1 MTAEITSAQDAIAN
15 WTSPLGLPN
24 YEKFDGPDLEKTFEQ
39 ALPLHLSEIDKIAK
53 NSDSATFENTIVAL
67 ELAGQLLD
75 HVSAIFWNLTGSHT
89 NDFLQSL
96 ERKMAPEMSVH
107 YSKVM
112 MNQTLFARVNE
123 LYEKRETLSLD
134 SEAMRVLEKAWK
146 SFVRSGANLS
156 QKDQEK
162 LAKTNQRLA
171 ELGTSFAQNMLAD
184 ERDYVLILNEPEE
197 LAGLPE
203 FLIAAMASA
212 AEERDHK
219 GKHAVT
225 LSRSIIEPFLT
236 FSDRRDLREKAFIA
250 WVLVARKKASTTT
263 AR

>member
-1 MTAEITSAQDAIAN
+1 MIANNTSAQDAIAN
-15 WTSPLGLPN
+15 WASPLGLPD

-39 ALPLHLSEIDKIAK
+39 ALPMHLAEVEAIA
-53 NSDSATFENTIVAL
+53 NNPDAPTFENTIIEL
-67 ELAGQLLD
+67 ELAGKLLD

-89 NDFLQSL
+89 NDLLQSL
-96 ERKMAPEMSVH
+96 ERKMAPEISAH
-107 YSKVM
+107 FSKVM
-112 MNQTLFARVNE
+112 MNPTLFARVNE

-156 QKDQEK
+156 SKDQEK
-162 LAKTNQRLA
+162 LAQTNQRLA

-184 ERDYVLILNEPEE
+184 ERDYALILNEPEE
-197 LAGLPE
+197 LAGLPG

-236 FSDRRDLREKAFIA
+236 FSDRRDLREKAFSA
-250 WVLVARKKASTTT
+250 WGARGC
-263 AR
+263 ARWRA